1 MEQTAKLLGVTM
13 FELAD
18 YAGKTGIPDV
28 PVSKTLDSR
37 ARIKLAMNMFS

>member
-1 MEQTAKLLGVTM
+1 MEQTANLLGITM

-28 PVSKTLDSR
+28 NLGQTLDVKS
-37 ARIKLAMNMFS
+37 RIKIAEDMFK